1 MQQFYKQSLVI
12 LVLLVIISVVATYFC
27 VQRSFPEMLLLP
39 AEENSLLWESDPR
52 TDSREDGGDSSI
64 HLVDDRFSLNFKFF
78 ITGMAQYPFAANS
91 LLFKDAAGEERLADL
106 SRYEELTFNVRCTP
120 NNVLAFSLYTFDEHT
135 SVAGKYLTYRAPIG
149 FFSCKNEWAQVRID
163 LTRLDTPQW
172 WFDMFGQDLSRK
184 GYNLQKV
191 AGFTFATTFQSAKN
205 TESEVIISNI
215 EITGEQWSYIYA
227 LFASLV
233 LLWLG
238 FIIWCLRQHTRF
250 LLKDLEEKVQRDRPL
265 VAYQQ
270 LSVEP
275 HREKERAQVLGFMA
289 TEYSNS
295 ELNLESM
302 VSKLGVSRAKINDIL
317 KSEMGYTF
325 TTYLNKLRLAEAARL
340 IAEKDVNV
348 SEIAYLVGYNNV
360 SYFNKLFKEEYGCT
374 PKVFKNLC
382 GSKN

>member
-1 MQQFYKQSLVI
+1 MQQFYKRALVI
-12 LVLLVIISVVATYFC
+12 LVLLIIASAIGAYVC
-27 VQRSFPEMLLLP
+27 IQRAFPEMFLLP
-39 AEENSLLWESDPR
+39 AEEDSVLWLSDLR
-52 TDSREDGGDSSI
+52 TDSRDDGGDSTI

-78 ITGMAQYPFAANS
+78 VTETAAYPFSSIS
-91 LLFKDAAGEERLADL
+91 LLFKDAAGEESLTDL
-106 SRYEELTFNVRCTP
+106 SRYEELTFNVRCAP
-120 NNVLAFSLYTFDEHT
+120 NNVLSFSLYTFDEHT
-135 SVAGKYLTYRAPIG
+135 SVTGKYLTYRGPIG
-149 FFSCKNEWAQVRID
+149 FFSCKNEWTQVRMD

-172 WFDMFGQDLSRK
+172 WFDMFGQELSRK

-191 AGFTFATTFQSAKN
+191 AGLTFASTFQSPKN

-215 EITGEQWSYIYA
+215 KIAGEQWSYIYA
-227 LFASLV
+227 LCVFLALI
-233 LLWLG
+233 WLG
-238 FIIWCLRQHTRF
+238 FVIWLMRQHTRF
-250 LLKDLEEKVQRDRPL
+250 LIKDLEEKVQRDRPL

-275 HREKERAQVLGFMA
+275 HREKERAQVLSFMA

-302 VSKLGVSRAKINDIL
+302 VTKLGVSRTKINDIL

-340 IAEKDVNV
+340 IAEKDVSV

-382 GSKN
+382 GSKK